1 MWTNEVS
8 CTRSG
13 KYVIINNKIILFLN
27 GGGGSV
33 YLSQSLVLNM

>member
-13 KYVIINNKIILFLN
+13 KYVIISNKIFLFLD
-27 GGGGSV
+27 GGSGSV